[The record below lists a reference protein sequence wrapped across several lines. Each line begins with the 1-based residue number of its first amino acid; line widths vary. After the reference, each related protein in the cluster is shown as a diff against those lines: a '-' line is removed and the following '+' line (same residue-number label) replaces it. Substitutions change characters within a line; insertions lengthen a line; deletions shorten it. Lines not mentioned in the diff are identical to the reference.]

1 MSIELYIKNERS
13 LYIDTI
19 EKLYKQIICEIIKN
33 NKYIDKIYI
42 KKARKK
48 KKKITYT
55 ICSQAITHPSTN
67 RDRTRTSSFY
77 VSRNGVS
84 NISSLLKYRK

>member
-48 KKKITYT
+48 KKENNIYDMFP
-55 ICSQAITHPSTN
+55 SHHPS
-67 RDRTRTSSFY
+67 
-77 VSRNGVS
+77 
-84 NISSLLKYRK
+84 KY